1 MNAAEFM
8 ARAAGILACR
18 HDFARGYRYDNIGR
32 RITGCEECNGCDS
45 GAKVEQIGLTGSME
59 IINDGGQ
66 MRLRWPC
73 PGCGFPVNE
82 DTSALSAIEDAREI
96 EKDPLCVACRNRHVA

>member
-8 ARAAGILACR
+8 ARASGLLACR

-45 GAKVEQIGLTGSME
+45 NSKVEQIGLTGSME

-66 MRLRWPC
+66 MKLRWPC
-73 PGCGFPVNE
+73 PGCGHPVNE
-82 DTSALSAIEDAREI
+82 DTSALSAIADAREI
-96 EKDPLCVACRNRHVA
+96 EKDPICAACRNRQAA